1 MHSPPEPPNTPAL
14 VTVDDWEA
22 HARATLTPM
31 AYDYFRSG
39 ADEEHTLRRNRDA
52 FTAFAIWHRTL
63 VDVTEPRV
71 GVEVLGTR
79 LATPILVAPTA
90 YHRMAHEGGE
100 RASIAGTADAGSLFV
115 ASTLATT
122 RLEDVASA
130 APAAPKWFQLYVHR
144 DRAFTER
151 LIDRAKAAGYAALAV
166 TLDTPVLGRRIADV
180 KNGFGLPP
188 GLTMEN
194 LVESMPDEIKNGTG
208 SELARYV
215 AARHDP
221 SFTERDLEWLVRRA
235 APLPVVVKG
244 VVRGDDARRALS
256 AGARAIWVSNHGG
269 RQLDLGPATIEALPE
284 VRAAVGP
291 SAEVYVDGGIR
302 SGTHALIA
310 LALGANAVFVG
321 RPIVWA
327 LTVGGRDGVRTMLDN
342 LTAEL
347 VRAMRLAGAR
357 DLEALRT
364 GDLVRK
370 RS

>member
-1 MHSPPEPPNTPAL
+1 MSTSSPPLA
-14 VTVDDWEA
+14 TVDDWEA
-22 HARATLTPM
+22 RAKIALAPM

-52 FTAFAIWHRTL
+52 FAGFAIWHRTL
-63 VDVTEPRV
+63 VDVSEPRTEV
-71 GVEVLGTR
+71 SVLGTR

-100 RASIAGTADAGSLFV
+100 RASAAGTADAGSLFV

-130 APAAPKWFQLYVHR
+130 APDAPKWFQLYVHR

-151 LIDRAKAAGYAALAV
+151 LVDRAKESGYRALVV
-166 TLDTPVLGRRIADV
+166 TLDTPVLGRRVADV

-221 SFTERDLEWLVRRA
+221 SFSVRDLEWLVRRA
-235 APLPVVVKG
+235 APLPIVVKG
-244 VVRGDDARRALS
+244 IVRGDDARLALA

-269 RQLDLGPATIEALPE
+269 RQLDFGPATLDALPE
-284 VRAAVGP
+284 VRAAVGEG
-291 SAEVYVDGGIR
+291 AEVYLDGGIR

-327 LTVGGRDGVRTMLDN
+327 LTVGGREGVRTMLEG
-342 LTAEL
+342 LHAEL
-347 VRAMRLAGAR
+347 VRAMRLAGAP
-357 DLEALRT
+357 DLAALRM